1 MLIRNPVNR
10 TPPTILMVIPLAYQ
24 DGRDCY
30 TGILE
35 YLAAQKIRWN
45 VILIRERMTSPI
57 LKRFLL
63 RGIDG
68 IIFSADMLSDTL
80 VRLVPPHIPC
90 VVMDAVHP
98 EAFSVRAKLAFVDI
112 DSAAI
117 GRLGAD
123 HLFTQGNYASFG
135 IIGYTADCNWSE
147 SRVQSFCQTMKRR
160 NRSCEILRVRRTDLY
175 DDSAHAVMQR
185 WARRLHR
192 PAAVM
197 AVSDELARQFIECLS
212 SARIPVPQDIAVLGV
227 DNESILCTHMTPT
240 LSSIQPDF
248 ERSGY
253 LAAECM
259 EKFLRSRGAGRAA
272 NVSGAPLRQISP
284 VKDIVER
291 ESTAPASSAGLM
303 VRKAETFIR
312 DHADGKLRVADVAR
326 HLGISRRLL
335 DLRFREITGRTVLAA
350 IQAVQLER
358 VRHLLHTTNLSIAE
372 IGRLVNFRSE
382 NHLKRLFKATYG
394 MTMSAARR
402 IRSGESAASP
412 NGGYRSNQL

>member
-147 SRVQSFCQTMKRR
+147 SRVQSFCQTMKQR
-160 NRSCEILRVRRTDLY
+160 NQPCEILRVRRTDLY
-175 DDSAHAVMQR
+175 DDSAHTVMQK
-185 WARRLHR
+185 WANRLHR

-248 ERSGY
+248 ERSGF
-253 LAAECM
+253 LAADCM
-259 EKFLRSRGAGRAA
+259 EMFLRSRGAGRAA
-272 NVSGAPLRQISP
+272 NASGLPLRQVSP
-284 VKDIVER
+284 VKGIVER
-291 ESTAPASSAGLM
+291 ESTAPASPAGLM
-303 VRKAETFIR
+303 VRKAETFIH
-312 DHADGKLRVADVAR
+312 DHADGNLRVANVAR

-350 IQAVQLER
+350 IQTVQLER

-372 IGRLVNFRSE
+372 IGRLANFRSE

-394 MTMSAARR
+394 MTMSAARQGLR
-402 IRSGESAASP
+402 MGT
-412 NGGYRSNQL
+412 G

>member
-1 MLIRNPVNR
+1 MSIRDPANR

-45 VILIRERMTSPI
+45 VILIRERLTRPI
-57 LKRFLL
+57 LKRFLQ

-68 IIFSADMLSDTL
+68 ITFSADMLSDAL
-80 VRLVPPHIPC
+80 IRLVPPHIPC
-90 VVMDAVHP
+90 VVMDAFHP
-98 EAFSVRAKLAFVDI
+98 EAFGARANLAFVDI
-112 DSAAI
+112 DSVAI
-117 GRLGAD
+117 GRVGAD

-147 SRVQSFCQTMKRR
+147 SRVQSFCQTMKQR
-160 NRSCEILRVRRTDLY
+160 NQPCEILRVRRIDLY
-175 DDSAHAVMQR
+175 DDSAHAVMQK
-185 WARRLHR
+185 WANRLHR

-248 ERSGY
+248 ERSGF
-253 LAAECM
+253 LAADCM
-259 EKFLRSRGAGRAA
+259 EMFLRSRGAGRAA
-272 NVSGAPLRQISP
+272 NASGLPLRQVSP
-284 VKDIVER
+284 VKGIVER
-291 ESTAPASSAGLM
+291 ESTAPASPAGLM
-303 VRKAETFIR
+303 VRKAETFIH
-312 DHADGKLRVADVAR
+312 DHADGNLRVANVAR

-335 DLRFREITGRTVLAA
+335 DLRFREITGRTVLAT
-350 IQAVQLER
+350 IQNVQLER
-358 VRHLLHTTNLSIAE
+358 VRHLLHTTKLSIAE

-382 NHLKRLFKATYG
+382 NHLKRLFKVTYG
-394 MTMSAARR
+394 MNMSAAREGLR
-402 IRSGESAASP
+402 TPVR
-412 NGGYRSNQL
+412 

>member
-123 HLFTQGNYASFG
+123 HLFTQGNYAVFG

-147 SRVQSFCQTMKRR
+147 SRVQSFCQTMKQR
-160 NRSCEILRVRRTDLY
+160 NQPCEILRVRRTDLY
-175 DDSAHAVMQR
+175 DDSAHTVMQK
-185 WARRLHR
+185 WANRLHR

-248 ERSGY
+248 ERSGF
-253 LAAECM
+253 LAADCM
-259 EKFLRSRGAGRAA
+259 EIFLRSRGAGRAA
-272 NVSGAPLRQISP
+272 NASGLPLRQVSP
-284 VKDIVER
+284 VKGIVER
-291 ESTAPASSAGLM
+291 ESTAPASPAGLM
-303 VRKAETFIR
+303 VRKAETFIH
-312 DHADGKLRVADVAR
+312 DHADGNLRVANVAR

-335 DLRFREITGRTVLAA
+335 DLRFREITGLAA
-350 IQAVQLER
+350 IQSVQLER
-358 VRHLLHTTNLSIAE
+358 VRHLLRTTQLSIAE

-394 MTMSAARR
+394 MTMSAARQ
-402 IRSGESAASP
+402 GTHVHLA
-412 NGGYRSNQL
+412 

>member
-1 MLIRNPVNR
+1 MSIRNPANQ
-10 TPPTILMVIPLAYQ
+10 TLPTILMVIPLAYQ

-45 VILIRERMTSPI
+45 VILVRERLTRPV

-80 VRLVPPHIPC
+80 VRLVPPQIPC

-98 EAFSVRAKLAFVDI
+98 ETFGARTNLAFVDI

-117 GRLGAD
+117 GRVGAD

-135 IIGYTADCNWSE
+135 IIGYTADCSWSE
-147 SRVQSFCQTMKRR
+147 SRVQSFCQTMKQRKR
-160 NRSCEILRVRRTDLY
+160 PCEVLRVRRTDLY
-175 DDSAHAVMQR
+175 DDSVHAVLQK
-185 WARRLHR
+185 WANRLHR

-197 AVSDELARQFIECLS
+197 AVCDELARQFIECLS

-248 ERSGY
+248 VRSGF

-272 NVSGAPLRQISP
+272 NASGVLLRRIGP
-284 VKDIVER
+284 VKGIVER
-291 ESTAPASSAGLM
+291 ESTAPASPAGLM
-303 VRKAETFIR
+303 VRKAETFIH

-358 VRHLLHTTNLSIAE
+358 VRHLLHTTSLSIAE
-372 IGRLVNFRSE
+372 VGRLANFRSE

-394 MTMSAARR
+394 MTMSAARQGLMALR
-402 IRSGESAASP
+402 
-412 NGGYRSNQL
+412 

>member
-123 HLFTQGNYASFG
+123 HLFTQGNYAVFG

-147 SRVQSFCQTMKRR
+147 SRVQSFCQTMKQR
-160 NRSCEILRVRRTDLY
+160 NQPCEILRVRRTDLY
-175 DDSAHAVMQR
+175 DDSAHTVMQK
-185 WARRLHR
+185 WANRLHR

-248 ERSGY
+248 ERSGF
-253 LAAECM
+253 LAADCM
-259 EKFLRSRGAGRAA
+259 EIFLRSRGAGRAA
-272 NVSGAPLRQISP
+272 NASGLPLRQVSP
-284 VKDIVER
+284 VKGIVER
-291 ESTAPASSAGLM
+291 ESTAPASPAGLM
-303 VRKAETFIR
+303 VRKAETFIH
-312 DHADGKLRVADVAR
+312 DHADGNLRVANVAR

-358 VRHLLHTTNLSIAE
+358 VRHLLRTTQLSIAE

-394 MTMSAARR
+394 MTMSAARQ
-402 IRSGESAASP
+402 GTHVHLA
-412 NGGYRSNQL
+412 

>member
-1 MLIRNPVNR
+1 MSIRNPANQ
-10 TPPTILMVIPLAYQ
+10 TLPTILMAIPLAYQ

-30 TGILE
+30 TGILQYISE
-35 YLAAQKIRWN
+35 RKCRWN
-45 VILIRERMTSPI
+45 VILIRERLARPI
-57 LKRFLL
+57 LKRFLR

-68 IIFSADMLSDTL
+68 IIFSADMLSDAL
-80 VRLVPPHIPC
+80 VRLVPSHIPF

-98 EAFSVRAKLAFVDI
+98 EAFGARAKLAFVDI

-117 GRLGAD
+117 GRVGAD

-147 SRVQSFCQTMKRR
+147 SRMQSFCQTMKQR
-160 NRSCEILRVRRTDLY
+160 NRPCEILRVRRTDLY
-175 DDSAHAVMQR
+175 DDSVHAVLQK
-185 WARRLHR
+185 WATRLHR

-197 AVSDELARQFIECLS
+197 AVCDELARQFIGCLS

-248 ERSGY
+248 VRSGF

-272 NVSGAPLRQISP
+272 NASGVLLRRIGP
-284 VKDIVER
+284 VKGIVER
-291 ESTAPASSAGLM
+291 ESTAPASPAGLM
-303 VRKAETFIR
+303 VRKAETFIL

-358 VRHLLHTTNLSIAE
+358 VRH
-372 IGRLVNFRSE
+372 
-382 NHLKRLFKATYG
+382 
-394 MTMSAARR
+394 
-402 IRSGESAASP
+402 ASSRP
-412 NGGYRSNQL
+412 PTA

>member
-80 VRLVPPHIPC
+80 VRLVPPQIPC
-90 VVMDAVHP
+90 VVTDAVHP
-98 EAFSVRAKLAFVDI
+98 ETFGARANLAFVDI

-117 GRLGAD
+117 GRIGAD

-147 SRVQSFCQTMKRR
+147 SRIQSFCQTMIQR
-160 NRSCEILRVRRTDLY
+160 NRPCEVLRVRRTDLY
-175 DDSAHAVMQR
+175 DDSVHAVLQR
-185 WARRLHR
+185 WVARLHR

-197 AVSDELARQFIECLS
+197 TVCDELGRQFIECLS
-212 SARIPVPQDIAVLGV
+212 AARIPVPQDIAVLGV

-272 NVSGAPLRQISP
+272 NVSGAPLRQVSP

-291 ESTAPASSAGLM
+291 ESTAPASPAGLM

-358 VRHLLHTTNLSIAE
+358 VRHLLRTTQLSIAE

-382 NHLKRLFKATYG
+382 NHLKRLFRATYG
-394 MTMSAARR
+394 MTMSAAREDLGPTVR
-402 IRSGESAASP
+402 
-412 NGGYRSNQL
+412 

>member
-147 SRVQSFCQTMKRR
+147 SRVQSFCQTMKQR
-160 NRSCEILRVRRTDLY
+160 NQPCEILRVRRTDLY
-175 DDSAHAVMQR
+175 DDSAHAVMQK
-185 WARRLHR
+185 WANRLHR

-248 ERSGY
+248 ERSGF
-253 LAAECM
+253 LAADCM
-259 EKFLRSRGAGRAA
+259 EMFLRSRGAGRAA
-272 NVSGAPLRQISP
+272 NASGLPLRQVSP
-284 VKDIVER
+284 VKGIVER
-291 ESTAPASSAGLM
+291 ESTAPASPAGLM
-303 VRKAETFIR
+303 VRKAETFIH
-312 DHADGKLRVADVAR
+312 DHADGNLRVANVAR

-350 IQAVQLER
+350 IQSVQLER
-358 VRHLLHTTNLSIAE
+358 VRHLLRTTQLSIAE

-394 MTMSAARR
+394 MTMSAARQ
-402 IRSGESAASP
+402 GTHVHLA
-412 NGGYRSNQL
+412 